1 VKNIRVYLPLEI
13 FKREYIGKL
22 ILAVVLA
29 GENVP
34 VIIGN
39 KNSVIK
45 QAQKSWAPGVFFEKS
60 SKADLGMMH
69 LDRLKKKLF
78 KIVAQ
83 DEESGISFTHID
95 TFANDRFFKNINFF
109 DKFFCW
115 GNRDYEYIKSVY
127 KYDNIELTGSPRTT
141 LWGKLGFIYWEKEIT
156 QIKAIHDDYILV
168 VSNLSFG
175 NGILEPKLM
184 NSIQRQFG
192 GKTYSSQYI
201 EKYADFES
209 ELFNKLVEI
218 IKLIVLKTDFDVIVR
233 LHPTEKSDLWER
245 LFKSN
250 DRVNIS
256 SEGEIDPFVLAS
268 SSIIHTSSTVAYQ
281 AISVGIPTYSIDQFI
296 SKSDDLTSL
305 PNRFSIRAKDLDELC
320 LQISQKTQNSL
331 EVAELVEDELIHDM
345 GSLSSVHTMSRVIKD
360 LIDELEGLKFKA
372 IFRLIFINL
381 GIRIELWISEG
392 KSSLGFLLK
401 RQSKAGK
408 INFTNLGSTK
418 RPEIQIRKIE
428 ADVEKIC
435 QILDIKNQFVIEK
448 SEGNSF
454 SIKKF
459 QTREERSNEKAF

>member
-1 VKNIRVYLPLEI
+1 MKNTRVYLPLEI
-13 FKREYIGKL
+13 FKREYLGKL

-34 VIIGN
+34 VIFGN

-69 LDRLKKKLF
+69 LDRLKKKFF

-83 DEESGISFTHID
+83 DEESGISFTHLD

-115 GNRDYEYIKSVY
+115 GNRDYEYINSVY

-141 LWGKLGFIYWEKEIT
+141 LWGKLGFIYWEREIAE
-156 QIKAIHDDYILV
+156 IKAIHDEYILV

-175 NGILEPKLM
+175 NGILEPKLI

-192 GKTYSSQYI
+192 GETYSSEYI

-209 ELFNKLVEI
+209 QLFNKLVEI
-218 IKLIVLKTDFDVIVR
+218 IKLIVIKTDSDVIVR
-233 LHPTEKSDLWER
+233 LHPTEKSDLWENI
-245 LFKSN
+245 FKSN
-250 DRVNIS
+250 DRVSIS

-281 AISVGIPTYSIDQFI
+281 AIAVGIPTYSIDQFI
-296 SKSDDLTSL
+296 SRSDDLTSL

-320 LQISQKTQNSL
+320 LQICQKTQNSL
-331 EVAELVEDELIHDM
+331 GVAELIEGELIHHM
-345 GSLSSVHTMSRVIKD
+345 GSLSSVHAMSRVIKD
-360 LIDELEGLKFKA
+360 LVEELEVFKFKA
-372 IFRLIFINL
+372 KFRLLFINL
-381 GIRIELWISEG
+381 GIRIELWIGEG
-392 KSSLGFLLK
+392 KARLGFLLK

-408 INFTNLGSTK
+408 INFTNLGIAK
-418 RPEIQIRKIE
+418 RPEIQIRKVE
-428 ADVEKIC
+428 ADVERIC
-435 QILDIKNQFVIEK
+435 QILDIKNQFVVEK

-459 QTREERSNEKAF
+459 PIRKERSNEKAF